1 MKRVT
6 ALSLVLGITVLTGC
20 KSINLSMP
28 TSAPK
33 ETTAMTAPLVEK
45 RETITATGYAV
56 VTDTESQ
63 KPSTTALD
71 GHSCIQ
77 A

>member
-6 ALSLVLGITVLTGC
+6 ALCLVLGITVLTGC

-33 ETTAMTAPLVEK
+33 ETTAMTAPLVEN
-45 RETITATGYAV
+45 V
-56 VTDTESQ
+56 
-63 KPSTTALD
+63 KPSQPLAMPL
-71 GHSCIQ
+71 
-77 A
+77 

>member
-6 ALSLVLGITVLTGC
+6 ALCLVLGITVLTGC

-33 ETTAMTAPLVEK
+33 ETTAMTAPLTVE
-45 RETITATGYAV
+45 REALSQAYRLAKHANRPAQTGRGQP
-56 VTDTESQ
+56 TLSIEN
-63 KPSTTALD
+63 
-71 GHSCIQ
+71 
-77 A
+77 